1 MGERVL
7 IAGCGFV
14 GSELARGLCTA
25 GHSVWGLARSQ
36 PELPA
41 GATWVSA
48 DLTDNAS
55 LAQLPAVDY
64 VVFCASA
71 GESSDERYRAV
82 YVEGLSN
89 IVAAYSTR
97 PPRRLAFVSSTAVYH
112 QNDGGWVNEA
122 SPTEP
127 RHFSGIRTLQAEQ
140 VALSAPFPAVV
151 LRCAGIY
158 GPKRT
163 RLIDNV
169 RSGAARIGSGSPRF
183 TNRIH
188 RDDVA
193 GALMHLLF
201 HPSPDPVYVGV
212 DEDPAS
218 EQAVY
223 TYLADLLGVPPPG
236 TGPSEGSHRAA
247 GNKRCDGS
255 RLRAS
260 GYSFRFPSFR
270 QGYAAM
276 LKTDSAET

>member
-1 MGERVL
+1 MGKRIL

-14 GSELARGLCTA
+14 GSQLARELTAA
-25 GHSVWGLARSQ
+25 GHAVWGLARTE
-36 PELPA
+36 PKLPA
-41 GATWVSA
+41 GAHWLCA
-48 DLTDNAS
+48 DLTEPS
-55 LAQLPAVDY
+55 TLAHLPAADY

-82 YVEGLSN
+82 YVDGLSHL
-89 IVAAYSTR
+89 VAALQKR
-97 PPRRLAFVSSTAVYH
+97 PPQRLAFVSSTAVYH
-112 QNDGGWVNEA
+112 QNDGSWVDET

-127 RHFSGIRTLQAEQ
+127 HHFSGIRTLQAER
-140 VALSAPFPAVV
+140 VALEAAFPAVV

-158 GPKRT
+158 GPGRT

-169 RSGAARIGSGSPRF
+169 RSGAARVAPGGARF

-193 GALMHLLF
+193 GALVHLLF
-201 HPSPDPVYVGV
+201 HPRPNPIYVGV
-212 DEDPAS
+212 DEDPAP
-218 EQAVY
+218 ELDVY
-223 TYLADLLGVPPPG
+223 SYLADLLGVAPPA
-236 TGPSEGSHRAA
+236 TERSEGGHRMA

-276 LKTDSAET
+276 LHAEPTQA